1 MFAVHD
7 VHLGS
12 SKPANV
18 YGSKEEVKANKP
30 HESPVPH
37 QSAVIISG
45 KQFLSLY
52 WLICLQILDTIQ
64 VIITLLFFFNINISN
79 NNNQLILSDMDHQ
92 NCARKNDLDPPVFTI
107 KPE

>member
-52 WLICLQILDTIQ
+52 
-64 VIITLLFFFNINISN
+64 
-79 NNNQLILSDMDHQ
+79 
-92 NCARKNDLDPPVFTI
+92 
-107 KPE
+107 